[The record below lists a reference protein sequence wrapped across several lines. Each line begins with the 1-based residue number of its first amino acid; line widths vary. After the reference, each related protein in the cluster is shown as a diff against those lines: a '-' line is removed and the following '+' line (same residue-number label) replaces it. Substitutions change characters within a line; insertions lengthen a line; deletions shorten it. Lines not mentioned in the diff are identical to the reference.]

1 MNVVQYL
8 FENSASLEKDFV
20 LGHRETLSF
29 SSLYDQSSRLANHLS
44 TSYGSGKNIL
54 LASKNNNYF
63 LVCYF
68 GILLSGNVCVPIDPA
83 IEKENFEF
91 IVNEIEGTAYFIESR
106 LLQKLNVELANVTTE
121 NELQELIRQEANF
134 PMVEAFDENSP
145 ALIIYTSGSTGRPKG
160 VVLSHRNI
168 MANTSSIIEYL
179 KLDENDIIE
188 VVLPFFYCYG
198 LSLLHTHLRVGGS
211 LVLNNNFILL
221 GTVLD
226 NIKSYNCTGFAGVP
240 SHFQILL
247 RKSES
252 FKNTTFPSLRY
263 VTQAG
268 GKLHNNFI
276 EEFNTCF
283 PDIDFYVMYGQTE
296 ATARLSYLDPKE
308 LTNKI
313 GSIGKGIPGVELK
326 VVNKLGGTVEA
337 GETGELVAKGDNIML
352 AYYKDPDTTKKTI
365 KNGWL
370 HTGDLGKIDN
380 EGFIYLTGR
389 KKEIIKVSGKRV
401 SPKEIEAVILSLP
414 EVVDCTIEPI
424 EDEITGEAIKATV
437 VLNSKNHESIT
448 EESLK
453 IFCRSK
459 LALHKVPKVIEFSD
473 TLKINSV
480 GKKVKKENEISEIS

>member
-8 FENSASLEKDFV
+8 FENSASFEKDFV

-29 SSLYDQSSRLANHLS
+29 KSLYDQSSRLANFLS
-44 TSYGSGKNIL
+44 TTYGSGNNIL

-68 GILLSGNVCVPIDPA
+68 GILLSGNICVPIDPS
-83 IEKENFEF
+83 IEKENFEY
-91 IVNEIEGTAYFIESR
+91 IVNEIEGAAYFIESR
-106 LLQKLNVELANVTTE
+106 LLQKLNVQLTNVATEKELPR
-121 NELQELIRQEANF
+121 LIQQEANYTI
-134 PMVEAFDENSP
+134 PEVFDQNSP
-145 ALIIYTSGSTGRPKG
+145 ALIIYTSGSTGRSKG
-160 VVLSHRNI
+160 VVLSHKNI
-168 MANTSSIIEYL
+168 IANTSSIIDYL
-179 KLDENDIIE
+179 ELNENDIIE

-211 LVLNNNFILL
+211 LVFNNNFILI

-226 NIKSYNCTGFAGVP
+226 NIEKYNCTGFAGVP

-276 EEFNTCF
+276 EEFNSCF

-296 ATARLSYLDPKE
+296 ATARLSYLNPKD
-308 LTNKI
+308 LIHKI

-326 VVNKLGGTVEA
+326 VVNKLGEEVKA

-352 AYYKDPDTTKKTI
+352 AYYKDTDATNETI

-370 HTGDLGKIDN
+370 HTGDLGKVDN

-414 EVVDCTIEPI
+414 DVVDCTIEPI
-424 EDEITGEAIKATV
+424 EDKITGEAIKATV
-437 VLNSKNHESIT
+437 VLKSRNHEQIT
-448 EESLK
+448 EETLK
-453 IFCRSK
+453 TFCRSK

-480 GKKVKKENEISEIS
+480 GKKVKVLD